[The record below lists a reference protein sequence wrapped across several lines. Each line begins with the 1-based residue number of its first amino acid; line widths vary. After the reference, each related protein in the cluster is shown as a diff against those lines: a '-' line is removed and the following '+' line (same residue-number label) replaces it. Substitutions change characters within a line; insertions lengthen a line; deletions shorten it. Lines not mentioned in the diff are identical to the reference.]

1 MHLTQVINISAS
13 GKSISNPEKVLQNIL
28 TKTLYTHEHSTN
40 KKVVLKSLDNSM
52 LPENGVSRPF
62 QS

>member
-28 TKTLYTHEHSTN
+28 TKTLYTHEHSTTN
-40 KKVVLKSLDNSM
+40 KNVVL
-52 LPENGVSRPF
+52 
-62 QS
+62 